1 MKNTYLS
8 GGVYDMTVVF
18 NPLINDALHK
28 GGFDCRIIRIDKM
41 VLKMP

>member
-1 MKNTYLS
+1 
-8 GGVYDMTVVF
+8 MTVIFDTLV
-18 NPLINDALHK
+18 NDALHV